1 MVEKKNKL
9 WNISTLDMTFERD
22 IGKHENTMK
31 NNMVGYIFTRTQN
44 GTYAMRQKDLLMMIP
59 HQMLLT
65 MIRRVLLN

>member
-1 MVEKKNKL
+1 MVEKKQVMKYIDFGHDL
-9 WNISTLDMTFERD
+9 WD
-22 IGKHENTMK
+22 IGKRENTIK

-44 GTYAMRQKDLLMMIP
+44 GTYVMRQKDLLMMIP

>member
-1 MVEKKNKL
+1 
-9 WNISTLDMTFERD
+9 MTFERD

>member
-1 MVEKKNKL
+1 MVEKKQIMKYTDFGHEL
-9 WNISTLDMTFERD
+9 WD
-22 IGKHENTMK
+22 IGKHESTIK

-44 GTYAMRQKDLLMMIP
+44 GTYVMRQKDLLMMIP

>member
-1 MVEKKNKL
+1 MVEKKQVMKYIDFEHDL
-9 WNISTLDMTFERD
+9 WD
-22 IGKHENTMK
+22 IGKHENTIK

-44 GTYAMRQKDLLMMIP
+44 GTYVMRQKDLLMMIP